1 MPYCIRVTHE
11 TNLVVLRAVTN
22 VAYLTCQVMFR
33 AGTSHVK
40 SFNEATESKMPQ
52 ATNTST

>member
-1 MPYCIRVTHE
+1 MRVAE
-11 TNLVVLRAVTN
+11 A
-22 VAYLTCQVMFR
+22 AAAGSSGQVMFR